1 MVASPELQNEGH
13 MDVLNILNRANP
25 DDVIRLYRRDWGDDD
40 WSNPE
45 SFAQFKRVLN
55 SLISVKTGMIAVIAP
70 IPDAQGGNGRFEVEG
85 DDGTGQHWSL
95 ALTPW
100 EEWRAMDVYARSGRE
115 LSVEML
121 AMSLYYEM
129 TFHGWPEDARA
140 VRDKLGDMVEAIE
153 RGVEKGV
160 PFGLGKNR

>member
-1 MVASPELQNEGH
+1 MPKNGKSGAAPPKSKPLNEDN
-13 MDVLNILNRANP
+13 MDVVTTLNRANP

-55 SLISVKTGMIAVIAP
+55 GLISVKTGMKAVIAP
-70 IPDAQGGNGRFEVEG
+70 IPEAQGGNGRFEVEG
-85 DDGTGQHWSL
+85 DDGSGQHWSL
-95 ALTPW
+95 SLTPW
-100 EEWRAMDVYARSGRE
+100 EEWRAMEVFDRSGRE

-129 TFHGWPEDARA
+129 TFHGWPEDAWA

-153 RGVEKGV
+153 RGAK
-160 PFGLGKNR
+160 L